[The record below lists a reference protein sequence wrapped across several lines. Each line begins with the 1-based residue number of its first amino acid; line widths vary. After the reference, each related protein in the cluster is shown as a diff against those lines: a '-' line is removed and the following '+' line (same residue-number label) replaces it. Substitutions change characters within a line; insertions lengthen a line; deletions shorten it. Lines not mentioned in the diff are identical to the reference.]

1 MFSFIKTEF
10 IHSSIQAFVCSS
22 KYTIK
27 NKFPLDLFIFVKMT
41 LLALIVIDFHEGGHL
56 LGTRKH
62 MYKKKDKILSIN
74 PMSSRTNTY

>member
-1 MFSFIKTEF
+1 MFSFIKTDF

-41 LLALIVIDFHEGGHL
+41 LHALIVIDFHEGGHL
-56 LGTRKH
+56 LGTRKQ
-62 MYKKKDKILSIN
+62 DKILSIN
-74 PMSSRTNTY
+74 RTSSRTNMN

>member
-1 MFSFIKTEF
+1 MFSFIKTDF

-41 LLALIVIDFHEGGHL
+41 LHALIVIDFHEGGHL
-56 LGTRKH
+56 
-62 MYKKKDKILSIN
+62 
-74 PMSSRTNTY
+74 

>member
-1 MFSFIKTEF
+1 MFSFIKTDF

-41 LLALIVIDFHEGGHL
+41 LHALIVIDFHEGGHL
-56 LGTRKH
+56 LGTRKQ
-62 MYKKKDKILSIN
+62 DKILSIN
-74 PMSSRTNTY
+74 RTSSRTNMY